1 MRLFEILFQE
11 LHSVCQGAE
20 VFLCKRMHR
29 RRKVERNI
37 PCRRQC
43 FENVSSQK
51 TGPRTEFQHRKT
63 SGIQGTQF
71 LSDGI
76 KELDAPR
83 PFLRCGLSPCIRSSA
98 LSRTLFAI
106 FDTPLPREPG
116 AVSRASPAKRGR
128 LSKTLDTADGSPPWT
143 AGRSG
148 ASSLSGIF
156 WFTST
161 KARSSESYG
170 EFN

>member
-11 LHSVCQGAE
+11 SHSVCQGAE
-20 VFLCKRMHR
+20 VFLCKRMHH

-51 TGPRTEFQHRKT
+51 TGPRTKFQHRKT

-83 PFLRCGLSPCIRSSA
+83 PFLRCGLSPISRGVHLAKVNRTRYVRRRICLHGGSARNDMPTGGAKSDNRTCGSCSISTSPVSA
-98 LSRTLFAI
+98 LI
-106 FDTPLPREPG
+106 
-116 AVSRASPAKRGR
+116 RAY
-128 LSKTLDTADGSPPWT
+128 
-143 AGRSG
+143 AG
-148 ASSLSGIF
+148 F
-156 WFTST
+156 
-161 KARSSESYG
+161 EVY
-170 EFN
+170 

>member
-1 MRLFEILFQE
+1 VLRHVYPAADIPVVELSIDERKLASFHFEIGKKL
-11 LHSVCQGAE
+11 
-20 VFLCKRMHR
+20 
-29 RRKVERNI
+29 
-37 PCRRQC
+37 
-43 FENVSSQK
+43 
-51 TGPRTEFQHRKT
+51 
-63 SGIQGTQF
+63 
-71 LSDGI
+71 
-76 KELDAPR
+76 AP
-83 PFLRCGLSPCIRSSA
+83 LREEGVLAPCIRSSA
-98 LSRTLFAI
+98 LSRTLSAI